1 MPSEVSTI
9 DDYIERR
16 NAIQLRAEN
25 RSKEA
30 ADRTWIEL
38 GVANRHIQ
46 RVLDGVLKLPMVEVE
61 IEKCLTRVE
70 RQEQHEQA
78 SA

>member
-1 MPSEVSTI
+1 MSTI

-30 ADRTWIEL
+30 ADRTWVEL
-38 GVANRHIQ
+38 GVANRHIT
-46 RVLDGVLKLPMVEVE
+46 RVIEGIFPLRLVEDE

-70 RQEQHEQA
+70 RMEQHEQA

>member
-1 MPSEVSTI
+1 MSTI

-16 NAIQLRAEN
+16 NAIQLCAEN
-25 RSKEA
+25 RSKEE
-30 ADRTWIEL
+30 ADRIWVEL

-46 RVLDGVLKLPMVEVE
+46 RVLDGVLKLSMVEGE

-70 RQEQHEQA
+70 RLEQHGQA